1 MNLPGKYAAESALK
15 PILTQQDGWPEAPHH
30 VILKIL
36 TSIKAASQSIY
47 GVGKLTHLIMNDFS
61 LLIHTQVMP
70 HSTLILLI
78 PLHQHKLGFLTQTI
92 GWSLTL
98 GIKIMIS
105 LSQLALVLTN
115 MMQRQNGN
123 NFTVKLS

>member
-1 MNLPGKYAAESALK
+1 MNLLGKYAAESAFK
-15 PILTQQDGWPEAPHH
+15 PIPMQQVGWPEALHH
-30 VILKIL
+30 VILKFP

-78 PLHQHKLGFLTQTI
+78 RLHQHELGFLTRTVGQ
-92 GWSLTL
+92 SLTL

-105 LSQLALVLTN
+105 LCRQASVLIN
-115 MMQRQNGN
+115 MMLRQNGN
-123 NFTVKLS
+123 NFAVKLS